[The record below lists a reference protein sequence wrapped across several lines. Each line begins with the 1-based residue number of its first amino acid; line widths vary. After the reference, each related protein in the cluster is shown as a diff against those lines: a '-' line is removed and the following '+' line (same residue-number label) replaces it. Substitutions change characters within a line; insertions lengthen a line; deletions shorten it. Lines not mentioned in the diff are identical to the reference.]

1 MKHTFLVLVLAAATA
16 TAATAAT
23 APTTSV
29 KDTQVFECGK
39 GRYSDMP
46 VGLKMGQCNTVNVRT
61 GTVTPPTPAANSGD
75 ASMSLADRQAAL
87 NADIAAE
94 NKRREEEA
102 AKMAAETKAENCKAA
117 QMNREMVDK
126 TNARNKA
133 DLIPKFDADIAKYCN

>member
-1 MKHTFLVLVLAAATA
+1 MKKSVFAMLLVAVAAAH
-16 TAATAAT
+16 AAD
-23 APTTSV
+23 APAINPQA
-29 KDTQVFECGK
+29 QVFECGS
-39 GRYSDMP
+39 RSYSDIP
-46 VGLKMGQCNTVNVRT
+46 AGLKMGKCNVVNVRT
-61 GTVTPPTPAANSGD
+61 GTVTPPTPAPKPETGSI
-75 ASMSLADRQAAL
+75 ADRQAAL